1 MLEKVYGST
10 RKQAIVRT
18 LVESLDRLNLNGT
31 LYIGYPIL
39 ASADESITL
48 DALLL
53 TLEHG
58 LVVFIL
64 TENGGSPGVNG
75 VEFWDSIR
83 DAQDKLYFA
92 LEANLMRHPS
102 LRQGR
107 DLGFRIQIVTLLP
120 DAPRPPEGYDSVKV
134 TDQGALQSVIGSL
147 PQLPQDFIRPLN
159 AALQR
164 VTTIKPAKKRA
175 SAARSG
181 SRGSILREIERQIAN
196 LDRWQKQAAIETPE
210 GPQRIRGL
218 PAREKRS
225 FWL

>member
-10 RKQAIVRT
+10 KKQAMVRP
-18 LVESLDRLNLNGT
+18 LVDGLDRLNLSGT

-64 TENGGSPGVNG
+64 AENGDLQAPNATG
-75 VEFWDSIR
+75 FWDSLR

-92 LEANLMRHPS
+92 VEANLKRHLT

-107 DLGFRIQIVTLLP
+107 DLGFEIQIITLFPQTPL
-120 DAPRPPEGYDSVKV
+120 RLKGYDSLIV
-134 TDQGALQSVIGSL
+134 TDPGALQAAITHL
-147 PQLPQDFIRPLN
+147 PALSENFIRPL
-159 AALQR
+159 
-164 VTTIKPAKKRA
+164 T
-175 SAARSG
+175 
-181 SRGSILREIERQIAN
+181 E
-196 LDRWQKQAAIETPE
+196 
-210 GPQRIRGL
+210 
-218 PAREKRS
+218 
-225 FWL
+225 